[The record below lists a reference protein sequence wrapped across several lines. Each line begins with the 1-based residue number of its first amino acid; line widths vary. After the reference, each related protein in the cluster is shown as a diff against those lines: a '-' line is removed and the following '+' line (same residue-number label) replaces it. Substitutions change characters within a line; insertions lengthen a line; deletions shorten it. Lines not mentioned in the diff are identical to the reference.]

1 MARIFLC
8 GPALAEYMLNG
19 TWAPEM
25 PSSFRI
31 TSERIARLRKN
42 LARTEDQGSTAS
54 HGDEGPPLDEATIS

>member
-8 GPALAEYMLNG
+8 APALGEYMLNG

-31 TSERIARLRKN
+31 NPERIARLRKN
-42 LARTEDQGSTAS
+42 LARKEDQGTTAS
-54 HGDEGPPLDEATIS
+54 HEDEGPPLDEATIS